1 MFGCLLPTVHW
12 SAVPQFEAVRS
23 KAASFS
29 LFTFTVLKAKTF
41 CTDIGKLSRANIYE
55 IMCTT
60 CILHMQPSD
69 FCQYSRKAISIHL
82 VFSFHGLFCC
92 SWRWCCG
99 VVELNGSQTAW
110 NISWPVF
117 FQLSL
122 ACQIIY
128 TSPLYPTLTHNTKY
142 TQHIL
147 PSACSCLYPCYHNCT
162 TFTKPIQLKKKNLSR
177 HSMFEHCQPMR
188 NHDTEQ
194 LQERNKK

>member
-12 SAVPQFEAVRS
+12 SAVPQFEAARS
-23 KAASFS
+23 KATSFS

-69 FCQYSRKAISIHL
+69 FCQYSRKSNIHL

-128 TSPLYPTLTHNTKY
+128 TSPLYPTLTHNTRY

-147 PSACSCLYPCYHNCT
+147 PRACSCS
-162 TFTKPIQLKKKNLSR
+162 FTWFLPLLRSFHLSLLHEDLHVFLGKWSFR
-177 HSMFEHCQPMR
+177 LGIFAIILS
-188 NHDTEQ
+188 
-194 LQERNKK
+194 LQ

>member
-1 MFGCLLPTVHW
+1 MSAAHCSLVRDPTVW
-12 SAVPQFEAVRS
+12 SS
-23 KAASFS
+23 KEHGGFS
-29 LFTFTVLKAKTF
+29 LYNTRTVHNTQGENFLHWHWKTF
-41 CTDIGKLSRANIYE
+41 ACKYLWNYVYNMHIAHAAFWFLSIFTKSN
-55 IMCTT
+55 
-60 CILHMQPSD
+60 
-69 FCQYSRKAISIHL
+69 IHL
-82 VFSFHGLFCC
+82 VFSYHGLFCC

-162 TFTKPIQLKKKNLSR
+162 TFTKPIQL
-177 HSMFEHCQPMR
+177 
-188 NHDTEQ
+188 
-194 LQERNKK
+194 